1 VARDLEPMQL
11 GTQRGLSTVRY
22 LIDTAA
28 SRFTVKAFATG
39 LLSAFGHSPTIAVR
53 DYEGEVHFVPGSYD
67 KAFVR
72 VLVKMSGL
80 EVLDEMKR
88 DDRQQLEE
96 NMYGNVLE
104 SARYPSAV
112 YESQQI
118 DVLKVNEDVV
128 SASVVGDL
136 LFHGVSRSQRIEARV
151 LDMRTMLRVSGEFTL
166 SQSDYAIKPFS
177 FAGVLRLKDE
187 LKFSFEVVARRE
199 D

>member
-1 VARDLEPMQL
+1 
-11 GTQRGLSTVRY
+11 
-22 LIDTAA
+22 
-28 SRFTVKAFATG
+28 
-39 LLSAFGHSPTIAVR
+39 
-53 DYEGEVHFVPGSYD
+53 
-67 KAFVR
+67 
-72 VLVKMSGL
+72 
-80 EVLDEMKR
+80 
-88 DDRQQLEE
+88 
-96 NMYGNVLE
+96 LE